1 MKRYAVTGAACVIA
15 IISGA
20 VAALPLR
27 AEAPVDL
34 QGAQYASL
42 LQPLLETSTT
52 VIGQPIVYP
61 QGPAKI
67 TAAVVT
73 VPPGGETG
81 WHDHEVPLIAYILEG
96 ALTVDYGEKGVHTF
110 EAGTAVAEAVGWPH
124 IGSNRGDVPVRLFA
138 VYMGAEGLSNTI
150 ALPDYAETAASAR

>member
-1 MKRYAVTGAACVIA
+1 MKKYGFFA
-15 IISGA
+15 A
-20 VAALPLR
+20 VAGVVLVSSAAVLPLR
-27 AEAPVDL
+27 AEAPVNL
-34 QGAQYASL
+34 EGQQYANL
-42 LQPLLETSTT
+42 LTPLLSTSTT

-61 QGPAKI
+61 TGPAKI

-110 EAGTAVAEAVGWPH
+110 PAGTAVAEAIGWPH
-124 IGSNRGDVPVRLFA
+124 IGSNKGDVPVRLFA
-138 VYMGAEGLSNTI
+138 VYMGSEGLSNTI
-150 ALPDYAETAASAR
+150 ALPDYAK